1 MQALPKQCEPAA
13 RTGSLQREKRLP
25 GTRMSLSQTTIR
37 RPGLLG
43 LGLSQALHLRCLR
56 FSRGKCLPSCPA
68 PLQTLCHLA
77 KAASSADAVALL
89 DCIRFQLMTAHELA
103 AAALYLQHNSKWV
116 DKRLSTVLAWRLL
129 NARTAADLRAWPA
142 PAGIPGER
150 SSTTGG
156 SGVAAAAA
164 ATAAARFQGLG
175 LHGDGGSGRGGGDN
189 SEEHPRLMRQRCLVW
204 GLSMA
209 ALSAWDGATM

>member
-1 MQALPKQCEPAA
+1 M
-13 RTGSLQREKRLP
+13 
-25 GTRMSLSQTTIR
+25 
-37 RPGLLG
+37 
-43 LGLSQALHLRCLR
+43 
-56 FSRGKCLPSCPA
+56 
-68 PLQTLCHLA
+68 
-77 KAASSADAVALL
+77 ALL
-89 DCIRFQLMTAHELA
+89 DCIRFPLMTAHELA

-116 DKRLSTVLAWRLL
+116 DKRLSTALAWRLL

-150 SSTTGG
+150 SSVSGG

-175 LHGDGGSGRGGGDN
+175 LHGGGSGSGGGDN
-189 SEEHPRLMRQRCLVW
+189 SAEHLRLMRQRCLVW

-209 ALSAWDGATM
+209 ALSAWDGSTM